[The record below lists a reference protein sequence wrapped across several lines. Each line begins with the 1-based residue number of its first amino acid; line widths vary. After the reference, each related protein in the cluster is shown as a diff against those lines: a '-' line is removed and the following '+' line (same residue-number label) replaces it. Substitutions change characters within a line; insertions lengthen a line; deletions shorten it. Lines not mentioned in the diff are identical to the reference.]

1 VNGVLCEGCGRA
13 GGEQEVFCPACGRPL
28 PGRVAAPSE
37 ATPPGWLLASGRGSA
52 ASFFEPLP
60 AVAVV
65 QADPLA
71 PARASRGWN
80 VRVNARAE
88 VTPDTDTAV
97 VAAGAADPEPKAAAA
112 SAEPEA
118 ALDAARPRLRVLYI
132 PLLALIVL
140 SSAAAVLLVVL
151 HLLREG

>member
-13 GGEQEVFCPACGRPL
+13 GGELEVFCPACGRPL
-28 PGRVAAPSE
+28 PGRVAEPSA

-60 AVAVV
+60 AVAVA

-71 PARASRGWN
+71 PARTTRGWN

-88 VTPDTDTAV
+88 VTPDTAAEA
-97 VAAGAADPEPKAAAA
+97 VAAEAAAEP
-112 SAEPEA
+112 EPEA
-118 ALDAARPRLRVLYI
+118 AAAPAEAEAGAVRPRLRVLYV

-140 SSAAAVLLVVL
+140 SSAAAVLLLVL
-151 HLLREG
+151 HVLREG